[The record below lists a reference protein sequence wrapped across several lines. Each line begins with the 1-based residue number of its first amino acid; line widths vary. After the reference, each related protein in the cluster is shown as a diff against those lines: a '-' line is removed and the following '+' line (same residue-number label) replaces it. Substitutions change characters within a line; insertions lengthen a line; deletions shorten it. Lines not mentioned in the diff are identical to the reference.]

1 MMTLTTT
8 LAVILC
14 LVAVLAVVGAV
25 GFVTL
30 VKAGVIVRHA
40 TKPTHQDFGSYTLEQ
55 GREVR
60 PEEERPE
67 EEPQG
72 QPRSERP

>member
-8 LAVILC
+8 IAVIFC
-14 LVAVLAVVGAV
+14 LVAVLAVVGTV

-60 PEEERPE
+60 PEEERQG
-67 EEPQG
+67 EPQ
-72 QPRSERP
+72 SERP